1 MRNKTL
7 YLGIFSAVL
16 ALVAALTLSAC
27 GKGGSGSKASGD
39 PNTITIGMT
48 QDIDSMDPAKAESAA
63 TRELLFNVYD
73 GLVKPDTEGNLQPA
87 VASDWTVSADGST
100 YSFTLREGVK
110 FHDGTTVTAED
121 VKYSIERYR
130 DSKTGGSLVS
140 AFQAVDHVEIVDDTH
155 VDVVLTTPNTDFL
168 AYFMIGITPAHVDDL
183 DATPVGCG
191 PYRYVSRS
199 PLENVV
205 LEKFDDYWSPE
216 GAAHIQNA
224 IFKITT
230 NVDSIGMELSGGSL
244 DMFYRLPETQ
254 LGQLSDDF
262 TVYEGTMNLVQA
274 LYLNNSVEPFDD
286 VRVRQALAYAID
298 PQEVMNYVS
307 GGKGVAVGSSMYP
320 AFEKYFMPELSDAY
334 EQDLQKARNLLAEAG
349 YANGFTFTIKV
360 SSAHPQH
367 IETCEVIKEQLAAI
381 GVTANIQEIEWNSW
395 LSDVY
400 TARDFEAT
408 VVGLDASA
416 LNAPSMLS
424 RFTST
429 AGNNFI
435 NFSSSMYD
443 ETYAKAYAS
452 VDDAEKT
459 ELYKEC
465 EQILSDE
472 CASVY
477 IQDLPS
483 FVALNNRFTGYE
495 FYPLYA
501 QNIAT
506 IRPAE

>member
-7 YLGIFSAVL
+7 RLGLLSL
-16 ALVAALTLSAC
+16 ALVLVTSFALVGC
-27 GKGGSGSKASGD
+27 GKGGSTNAGGD
-39 PNTITIGMT
+39 TNTITVGTT
-48 QDIDSMDPAKAESAA
+48 QDIDSMDPATAESAA
-63 TRELLFNVYD
+63 TREILFNVYD
-73 GLVKPDTEGNLQPA
+73 GLVKPDTEGNHQPA
-87 VASDWTVSADGST
+87 VASDWTISPDGSV
-100 YSFTLREGVK
+100 YSFTLRKGVK
-110 FHDGTTVTAED
+110 FHDGTDVTAED

-140 AFQAVDHVEIVDDTH
+140 AFEAVDHVDIVDDTH
-155 VDVVLTTPNTDFL
+155 VDVVLSEPNTDFL

-183 DATPVGCG
+183 DANPVGCG

-205 LEKFDDYWSPE
+205 LEKFDDYWDPE
-216 GAAHIQNA
+216 GTAHIQNV

-230 NVDSIGMELSGGSL
+230 NTDSIGMELSGGSIDL
-244 DMFYRLPETQ
+244 FYRLPETQ
-254 LGQLSDDF
+254 LDQVSDDF
-262 TVYEGTMNLVQA
+262 TIYEGTMNLVQA
-274 LYLNNSVEPFDD
+274 LYLNNSVKPFDD

-298 PQEVMNYVS
+298 PQQIMDYVS
-307 GGKGVAVGSSMYP
+307 GGKGVPVGSSMYP
-320 AFEKYFMPELSDAY
+320 AFEKYFMPELSDTYA
-334 EQDLQKARNLLAEAG
+334 QNLDKARELLAEAG
-349 YANGFTFTIKV
+349 YKDGFTFTIQV

-400 TARDFEAT
+400 TGRNFEAT

-435 NFSSSMYD
+435 NFSSKAYD
-443 ETYAKAYAS
+443 DTYAKAYAAT
-452 VDDAEKT
+452 DDAEKT
-459 ELYKEC
+459 ELYKQC
-465 EQILSDE
+465 EQILADE

-483 FVALNNRFTGYE
+483 FVALNKRFTGYE